1 MRNYNIWQI
10 VIYAESLTPSIEEM
24 CQQGLLIGHLI
35 AHVEEVIILQVFATD
50 VGVSVLIAHLILIII
65 INEVP
70 ASF

>member
-1 MRNYNIWQI
+1 M
-10 VIYAESLTPSIEEM
+10 PSIEEM
-24 CQQGLLIGHLI
+24 CQQELLIGHLI

-70 ASF
+70 ALF